1 MADAL
6 AKVIMLDRT
15 TYDNRVAAGTI
26 ENDAI
31 YFVREGSADTASMLS
46 LYVGLAKQCELVD
59 ISDDAEVEF
68 DNVTNLYTI
77 PEKYHV
83 PGKMFFFQQN
93 IVSNME
99 DSTTPIVKPVYH
111 LCMWDATNER
121 FVDCS
126 GIPNN
131 VIVCTNGQLPRID
144 VQHSEAIK
152 DFVYMDVM
160 NRNIYVF
167 DGNSYIPLLNLSQYA
182 TREWVQEYHDSH
194 PTPVNVDNV
203 TILKSTIEGVPN
215 TLHGAGADVS
225 GKTVTYGGN
234 STIVCLK
241 GSHTFNRYQGEYM
254 PNLASRPYSSVFGSE
269 NTELYGSD
277 ENMSADYLRGSNI
290 IGGYSNTLTSGV
302 DQSFIM
308 GTNNTATITQRQT
321 RGNAIVGEGN
331 QLNGK
336 GAYYDGGV
344 AQKAYILGGNNTVT
358 MDQEPVLTGASSF
371 AFGAS
376 NQIVNK
382 CGRTIVAVGEQNN
395 ITTQSFGNYTT
406 FLIGKDN
413 NGADSSG
420 FTAIGY
426 RNLISNN
433 NASLGPFIVGDK
445 NSSFGQAN
453 NSTVIIG
460 HQNAFNSS
468 GGEYPSQVSNQ
479 STNERLYIIGSENFV
494 KGEANTASSVVASA
508 IFGCYNNVNI
518 GTVGGQSFHQMSVF
532 GHNLT
537 NSWDNCMT
545 IGYGNTTTLPQ
556 GVDARIIIGNDY
568 IESGTQQLVKRNAAI
583 LTRDNESLFYG
594 DVTDAGTDM
603 SLKTSFRTV
612 TVTPS
617 SGAVTLANL
626 PRNGDETI
634 LSYDMGDSSNPVS
647 LTSIT
652 ISDLSVPI
660 MGTATDVG
668 LDVANGEVDD
678 YCATIAFKPNG
689 SISSASDILTN
700 FNPTGQEP
708 RIYLMNPDIDVST
721 YTVIHLLLFYD
732 GFNVC
737 CTVAGYEEVPTV

>member
-99 DSTTPIVKPVYH
+99 DATTPIVKPVYH

-152 DFVYMDVM
+152 DYVYIDVM
-160 NRNIYVF
+160 NRDIYVF
-167 DGNSYIPLLNLSQYA
+167 DGNAYIPILTLSQYA
-182 TREWVQEYHDSH
+182 TKDWVQDYHDSH

-225 GKTVTYGGN
+225 GKAFTDT
-234 STIVCLK
+234 STTPSTTMTAYTGAHI
-241 GSHTFNRYQGEYM
+241 FNNYQ
-254 PNLASRPYSSVFGSE
+254 NNVATKPYSSVFGFDNKE
-269 NTELYGSD
+269 KIDPNVTLQNYA
-277 ENMSADYLRGSNI
+277 NGSNI
-290 IGGYSNTLTSGV
+290 IGGYSNTVFGV
-302 DQSFIM
+302 DRSFIFGARNTANYT
-308 GTNNTATITQRQT
+308 GTIPGTSITTCIVGRDNSLSGTKNYGNYDEIPHINIFGKYNTATLNIPGTNL
-321 RGNAIVGEGN
+321 NASFICGYQN
-331 QLNGK
+331 TATLNDKKPTTLIGFQNSVTTDSSS
-336 GAYYDGGV
+336 GGTNYATCMIGDENGLTNTSGYTIIGYYNHVYNIG
-344 AQKAYILGGNNTVT
+344 T
-358 MDQEPVLTGASSF
+358 EASSE
-371 AFGAS
+371 GCS
-376 NQIVNK
+376 
-382 CGRTIVAVGEQNN
+382 
-395 ITTQSFGNYTT
+395 
-406 FLIGKDN
+406 
-413 NGADSSG
+413 
-420 FTAIGY
+420 
-426 RNLISNN
+426 
-433 NASLGPFIVGDK
+433 
-445 NSSFGQAN
+445 
-453 NSTVIIG
+453 IIG
-460 HQNAFNSS
+460 HTNTVRGRTTQAVNLMGSQLEIYGTSTSDANMISMIGTSNAINIGNSKQASKCYVVGRANAIQATDSSVDTCILVGHGLYSEWSNCIVLGKSNTRTLPTLPS
-468 GGEYPSQVSNQ
+468 GAEPG
-479 STNERLYIIGSENFV
+479 LIIGN
-494 KGEANTASSVVASA
+494 
-508 IFGCYNNVNI
+508 
-518 GTVGGQSFHQMSVF
+518 
-532 GHNLT
+532 
-537 NSWDNCMT
+537 
-545 IGYGNTTTLPQ
+545 GYGN
-556 GVDARIIIGNDY
+556 VYRNMAIIT
-568 IESGTQQLVKRNAAI
+568 S
-583 LTRDNESLFYG
+583 DNEMLCYG

-617 SGAVTLANL
+617 SSAVTLANL

-634 LSYDMGDSSNPVS
+634 LSYDMGDSNNPVS

-689 SISSASDILTN
+689 SIASASDILTN